1 MDAASK
7 KRFSSN
13 LLPLHPALFVPP
25 TAQKKQEEGHR
36 VWVLSLDQFNSFF
49 LPWLALLTDWT
60 GCWGTKRE
68 RTAFRAA
75 LLIQGGL
82 HTRAPPASVGRGGGQ
97 QLLLYTFLY
106 GKGRSRA
113 AGIFLATTLSTP
125 LSFLSLSLSSPSLH
139 SKHMHHTPKNPSTPP
154 PTTFPPKPSKAP
166 PTRPQW
172 PTAALSR
179 PRRRPCRSRAT
190 PRKR

>member
-82 HTRAPPASVGRGGGQ
+82 HTRAPPASVGRGGGGGGSSFFYIRFYMVRGGAG
-97 QLLLYTFLY
+97 QLAS
-106 GKGRSRA
+106 SRYYF
-113 AGIFLATTLSTP
+113 INTP
-125 LSFLSLSLSSPSLH
+125 LLPLSLSFFPFPSFKTHAPHTKKPIHSSS
-139 SKHMHHTPKNPSTPP
+139 HHI
-154 PTTFPPKPSKAP
+154 PPK
-166 PTRPQW
+166 TI
-172 PTAALSR
+172 
-179 PRRRPCRSRAT
+179 
-190 PRKR
+190 